1 MKGKIEMYFN
11 APNIGKLRTRLE
23 NPSKELSQELRVIIA
38 AAAAEVCEQA
48 QIELKA
54 KILKRLA
61 AKEIAGEIRFNN
73 PTHRAQSFDITSD
86 IFTVYCSA
94 TREEFE
100 KRFPPE
106 KKEVKKADSETAEDT
121 AEEKADEAEKKP
133 AKKAVKKGSKKS
145 KDTVEAG
152 DGAADSPAPEIEA
165 GDVDETEAP
174 AEVEAAEA
182 DEFDD

>member
-23 NPSKELSQELRVIIA
+23 KPSKELSQELRGIIA

-48 QIELKA
+48 QIELKT

-73 PTHRAQSFDITSD
+73 PTHRAQAFDITSD
-86 IFTVYCSA
+86 IFTTYCSA
-94 TREEFE
+94 TRDEFE

-106 KKEVKKADSETAEDT
+106 KKEEKGDKAETEASAEN
-121 AEEKADEAEKKP
+121 AEGDKKP
-133 AKKAVKKGSKKS
+133 AKKGGKKGKKAA
-145 KDTVEAG
+145 EA
-152 DGAADSPAPEIEA
+152 EA
-165 GDVDETEAP
+165 ETEASDETEAT
-174 AEVEAAEA
+174 AETAEGEA